1 MSTTAV
7 RGIGFDLVDV
17 PAFAGQLARPGT
29 TMLRNFTPAERRHA
43 AAGGGAAAGGV
54 AAVET
59 ISASSGESFHQQ
71 AAAGAPGDSS
81 RASSAD
87 SQARHL
93 AARWAAKEALVK
105 AWSGSRFGRPR
116 LLATV
121 DYQDIEVVT
130 DHVGRPR
137 IVLHGPIAEHL
148 RDATIHVSLTHDG
161 DTAGAFV
168 IIEG

>member
-7 RGIGFDLVDV
+7 RGIGFDLVHV
-17 PAFAGQLARPGT
+17 PSFAEQLARPGT

-43 AAGGGAAAGGV
+43 ATGSSPSP
-54 AAVET
+54 VET
-59 ISASSGESFHQQ
+59 FPDSSGKSFHQQ
-71 AAAGAPGDSS
+71 EAAESPP
-81 RASSAD
+81 

-93 AARWAAKEALVK
+93 AARWAAKEALIK

-116 LLATV
+116 LLASV
-121 DYQDIEVVT
+121 DYQDIEVIT
-130 DHVGRPR
+130 DHDGRPR

-148 RDATIHVSLTHDG
+148 RDAAIHVSLTHDG

>member
-17 PAFAGQLARPGT
+17 PAFAEQLARPGT
-29 TMLRNFTPAERRHA
+29 TMLGNFTPAERRHA
-43 AAGGGAAAGGV
+43 AGGTAG
-54 AAVET
+54 VET
-59 ISASSGESFHQQ
+59 SPALSGESFH
-71 AAAGAPGDSS
+71 S
-81 RASSAD
+81 RAVGGSSGGSGPASGAD
-87 SQARHL
+87 SHARHL
-93 AARWAAKEALVK
+93 AARWAAKEALIK

-116 LLATV
+116 LLEAV
-121 DYQDIEVVT
+121 DYRDIEVVT
-130 DHVGRPR
+130 DHDGRPR

-148 RDATIHVSLTHDG
+148 RGATIHVSLTHDG